1 MPNEKIVLVD
11 DEEANHRLLTQ
22 WLVPLGYDVAF
33 AANDEE
39 AVYKVGENR
48 PDLISRDIMMP
59 VMDGYEACQIL
70 KADPET
76 EKIPIIMV
84 TALHDRASKPQAG
97 GGERHGGTE

>member
-1 MPNEKIVLVD
+1 MPNEKILLVD

-33 AANDEE
+33 AANDED
-39 AVYKVGENR
+39 AVRKVGENR
-48 PDLISRDIMMP
+48 PDMFSLDIMMP

-76 EKIPIIMV
+76 ERIPMIMV
-84 TALHDRASKPQAG
+84 TALLDPGIKTSSWG
-97 GGERHGGTE
+97 W